1 MKESVVTKLVKPPF
15 IIFAVLF
22 VAFPAYAQCG
32 CDFGYTYRSY
42 APSYSYYTPS
52 YSYEPSVVEYA
63 TPEILYEPEPTY
75 SVRRYWAPRSYY
87 GWGRWSSI
95 WAQAKAKD
103 KAKAKASASAPEG
116 LKLSKVADKVAD
128 KVDKCNLR
136 EYFVQEKSVGRD
148 KAQATMRKL
157 CSD

>member
-52 YSYEPSVVEYA
+52 YYEP
-63 TPEILYEPEPTY
+63 
-75 SVRRYWAPRSYY
+75 W
-87 GWGRWSSI
+87 WSSTPPLRSSTN
-95 WAQAKAKD
+95 QNPPTPYVGTGLLDPTTDGDVGVPSGPRRKPRTRRKPKPQPPPPLLKA
-103 KAKAKASASAPEG
+103 
-116 LKLSKVADKVAD
+116 
-128 KVDKCNLR
+128 
-136 EYFVQEKSVGRD
+136 
-148 KAQATMRKL
+148 
-157 CSD
+157 